1 MLRTRFVQQIPH
13 LFASV
18 VLALPLFASA
28 QVSVV
33 SRNQASY
40 TQDVFNYAG
49 SRVMMVD
56 EVNIAGSED
65 NVYIFSKPDAGVS
78 PDVLYFQQYQK
89 VDGKFKR
96 TLLHAITHD
105 GLLSIWKSRKV
116 FTDADK
122 DRRVDAFFVYS
133 KHTANKTQTSTHM
146 LISHNGVVY
155 TLSANKADEYMATAM
170 SENFGKLDALV
181 KEAALKYWTSLDKE

>member
-1 MLRTRFVQQIPH
+1 ML
-13 LFASV
+13 AS
-18 VLALPLFASA
+18 LALVLPLLANA

-49 SRVMMVD
+49 SRMMMVD
-56 EVNIAGSED
+56 EANIAGSED
-65 NVYIFSKPDAGVS
+65 NVYIFSKPDAGAS

-96 TLLHAITHD
+96 ALLHTITHD

-116 FTDADK
+116 FTDVDK

-133 KHTANKTQTSTHM
+133 KHAANKTQTSTHI

-155 TLSANKADEYMATAM
+155 TLGANKADDYTTTAM
-170 SENFGKLDALV
+170 SENFGKLDAQV
-181 KEAALKYWTSLDKE
+181 KEADLKYWTSLDKE

>member
-1 MLRTRFVQQIPH
+1 ML
-13 LFASV
+13 AS
-18 VLALPLFASA
+18 LALVLPLFASA
-28 QVSVV
+28 QVSVI

-49 SRVMMVD
+49 SRMMMVD

-65 NVYIFSKPDAGVS
+65 NVYIFSKPDAGAS

-89 VDGKFKR
+89 NNGKYER
-96 TLLHAITHD
+96 TLLHTISHD
-105 GLLSIWKSRKV
+105 GLLSVWKSRKV

-122 DRRVDAFFVYS
+122 DRRVDAFFIYS
-133 KHTANKTQTSTHM
+133 KHANNRTQTSAHM
-146 LISHNGVVY
+146 LISHNGVAY
-155 TLSANKADEYMATAM
+155 TLSANKADDYTATAM
-170 SENFGKLDALV
+170 SENFDKLNAQV